1 LIDQR
6 VIIKNMV
13 PRDITNEDHQNEKI
27 SVVFSK
33 DEIDIINKVINTIH
47 NDKNSIY
54 MDKEFYHGA
63 FILVDS
69 LKNGMLKELKHNH
82 NIDSII
88 IKSFEENNSKENF
101 MKGMKIDNVNIF
113 NFPFKWYDWYEDFKK
128 KEKILTKDYERI
140 IISRI
145 GFNDEKTKAI
155 IFLQIE
161 YENDGKGKVYVL
173 EKIMKKWEIV
183 KIIDFFGIIKMWK

>member
-1 LIDQR
+1 
-6 VIIKNMV
+6 MV
-13 PRDITNEDHQNEKI
+13 PSDITNEDHQSEEI
-27 SVVFSK
+27 FVIFSK

-47 NDKNSIY
+47 NDKYSIY
-54 MDKEFYHGA
+54 LDKEFYHGA
-63 FILVDS
+63 FILIDS

-88 IKSFEENNSKENF
+88 IKSFEEKKSKKNF
-101 MKGMKIDNVNIF
+101 IKGMKIDDENIF
-113 NFPFKWYDWYEDFKK
+113 NFHFEWYDWYEAFLKDEKK
-128 KEKILTKDYERI
+128 LTKDYERI

-161 YENDGKGKVYVL
+161 FEKDGNGKVYVL
-173 EKIMKKWEIV
+173 EKIMEKWEIV
-183 KIIDFFGIIKMWK
+183 KIVEIFGIIKMWK